1 MEKMATI
8 TVNNLA
14 AALMCAAKKNV
25 RFYLVGVNVRIGD
38 DRRVFVESA
47 TGPIA
52 FRAVETQLGEVGATN
67 VIIPRS
73 AAEMVVK
80 SARACKL
87 GAADLYRDGDRCEM
101 AGIVFTPVDGAFPDL
116 DRVVPDTPADP
127 GKIPSKMPQYNP
139 ALLKI
144 AHDAMCLATGGKR
157 FGLTASDDGTGP
169 GMYNPDDARYPL
181 ALVMPWR
188 S

>member
-14 AALMCAAKKNV
+14 AALLCAAKKDA
-25 RFYLVGVNVRIGD
+25 RFYLLGVHVRVGD
-38 DRRVFVESA
+38 DRRVFVEST
-47 TGPIA
+47 TGYIA
-52 FRAVETQLGEVGATN
+52 FRAVETQLGEVGATST
-67 VIIPRS
+67 IIPRS
-73 AAEMVVK
+73 AAEMIVK
-80 SARACKL
+80 VARSRRL
-87 GAADLYRDGDRCEM
+87 HSVDLQRDGDRCEA
-101 AGIVFTPVDGAFPDL
+101 AGILFEPVNGMFPDL
-116 DRVVPDTPADP
+116 DCVVPDTPADP
-127 GKIPSKMPQYNP
+127 GKIPTKMPQYDP

-144 AHDAMCLATGGKR
+144 AHDAMCLATGGKC